1 MSCISKEKDIAYIQ
15 CVDPGEPYTMKIVDI
30 LGTRPEIIKTS
41 PIIRESERQGL
52 DYFILHTGQY
62 YSYNLD
68 KIFFEELEL
77 PKPKCNLDV
86 GAGTHAE
93 ETGKMPILEKLYLYV
108 KN

>member
-1 MSCISKEKDIAYIQ
+1 
-15 CVDPGEPYTMKIVDI
+15 MKIADI

-41 PIIRESERQGL
+41 PFISESERQGL

-62 YSYNLD
+62 YTYNLD

-93 ETGKMPILEKLYLYV
+93 ETGKMPILEKSLWKQTYPIPINKSIYYFYPFFR
-108 KN
+108 

>member
-1 MSCISKEKDIAYIQ
+1 VGGC
-15 CVDPGEPYTMKIVDI
+15 KIVCDKGI
-30 LGTRPEIIKTS
+30 SMLI
-41 PIIRESERQGL
+41 RQGL

>member
-1 MSCISKEKDIAYIQ
+1 MLQNRRSS
-15 CVDPGEPYTMKIVDI
+15 MKIADI

-41 PIIRESERQGL
+41 PVIRESERQSL

-62 YSYNLD
+62 YSYKLD

-93 ETGKMPILEKLYLYV
+93 ETGKMPILEKLYLYTGTKDKIIAD
-108 KN
+108 KNNRNNE